1 MFNPPLNTVC
11 AALEEVADNMMGIA
25 KRIPCVE
32 KKIFS
37 KIRAKRELR
46 EISPKVSLFNVTLM
60 GLLMYVAFQG
70 MFESTFIPSVY
81 LLRTTTTCAS

>member
-46 EISPKVSLFNVTLM
+46 EISPKVSLFNVRPLDTL
-60 GLLMYVAFQG
+60 YVAFEG